1 MKLVSSKKV
10 DVNRYEL
17 EVEVSAEEFAKEV
30 DKAYLK
36 QKSKITIPGFRKGKA
51 PRKFIEKF
59 YGEQV
64 FFEDAVNAVYGPS
77 VEAAAK
83 EAGIELVDDKVDFEV
98 VKLSKEEGLVYKVK
112 VTVMP
117 EVEVEGYKGIE
128 VEKKAA
134 PKILAKDVDERIK
147 AIQEQNAR
155 LVTSEDGTAEKGDVV
170 DIDFE
175 GYVDSE
181 KFDGGTA
188 QGVELEIGKGQF
200 IAGFEDQI
208 IGHKVGEEFEIN
220 VTFPETYHVA
230 SLANKPAVFK
240 TKLNKIQK
248 KDLPVVDDEFVK
260 DVSEFENLEDFKKDI
275 KKKLSDEA
283 KAKNERETETEVM
296 DKFLELI
303 KAEIPEALVKNKAFE
318 LVREFEYRLKSQG
331 IAFKDY
337 MAYTGL
343 TVEKMVE
350 NFMPEAEKTVK
361 VDLGLKK
368 VAELEKISVSDEEIE
383 KEYEAIA
390 KAYSLK
396 PEQAKRLVPAE
407 GLKKDMI
414 SRKTVEFICKNAAKK
429 ITINFK

>member
-1 MKLVSSKKV
+1 M
-10 DVNRYEL
+10 
-17 EVEVSAEEFAKEV
+17 
-30 DKAYLK
+30 
-36 QKSKITIPGFRKGKA
+36 
-51 PRKFIEKF
+51 
-59 YGEQV
+59 
-64 FFEDAVNAVYGPS
+64 
-77 VEAAAK
+77 
-83 EAGIELVDDKVDFEV
+83 
-98 VKLSKEEGLVYKVK
+98 
-112 VTVMP
+112 
-117 EVEVEGYKGIE
+117 
-128 VEKKAA
+128 
-134 PKILAKDVDERIK
+134 
-147 AIQEQNAR
+147 
-155 LVTSEDGTAEKGDVV
+155 
-170 DIDFE
+170 
-175 GYVDSE
+175 
-181 KFDGGTA
+181 
-188 QGVELEIGKGQF
+188 
-200 IAGFEDQI
+200 
-208 IGHKVGEEFEIN
+208 
-220 VTFPETYHVA
+220 
-230 SLANKPAVFK
+230 
-240 TKLNKIQK
+240 
-248 KDLPVVDDEFVK
+248 
-260 DVSEFENLEDFKKDI
+260 EDFKKDI

-429 ITINFK
+429 

>member
-64 FFEDAVNAVYGPS
+64 FFEDAINAVYGPS

-134 PKILAKDVDERIK
+134 PKILTKDVDERIK

-155 LVTSEDGTAEKGDVV
+155 LVTSEDGKAEKGDVV

-230 SLANKPAVFK
+230 SLASKPAVFK

-331 IAFKDY
+331 IALKDY

-390 KAYSLK
+390 KTYSLK

-429 ITINFK
+429 

>member
-64 FFEDAVNAVYGPS
+64 FFEDAINAVYGPS

-134 PKILAKDVDERIK
+134 PKILTKDVDERIK

-155 LVTSEDGTAEKGDVV
+155 LVTSEDGKAEKGDVV

-230 SLANKPAVFK
+230 SLASKPAVFK

-283 KAKNERETETEVM
+283 KAKNEIETETEVM

-331 IAFKDY
+331 IALKDY

-361 VDLGLKK
+361 VGLGLKK

-429 ITINFK
+429 

>member
-64 FFEDAVNAVYGPS
+64 FFEDAINAVYGPS

-134 PKILAKDVDERIK
+134 PKILTKDVDERIK

-155 LVTSEDGTAEKGDVV
+155 LVTSEDGKAEKGDVV

-230 SLANKPAVFK
+230 SLASKPAVFK

-260 DVSEFENLEDFKKDI
+260 DVSEFENLEEFKKDI

-331 IAFKDY
+331 IALKDY

-429 ITINFK
+429 

>member
-64 FFEDAVNAVYGPS
+64 FFEDAINAVYGPS

-134 PKILAKDVDERIK
+134 PKILTKDVDERIK

-155 LVTSEDGTAEKGDVV
+155 LVTSEDGKAEKGDVV

-230 SLANKPAVFK
+230 SLASKPAVFK

-260 DVSEFENLEDFKKDI
+260 DVSEFENLEEFKKDI

-331 IAFKDY
+331 IALKDY

-361 VDLGLKK
+361 VNLGLKK

-414 SRKTVEFICKNAAKK
+414 SRKTVEFICKNAVKK
-429 ITINFK
+429 

>member
-36 QKSKITIPGFRKGKA
+36 QKGKITIPGFRKGKA

-64 FFEDAVNAVYGPS
+64 FFEDAINAVYGPS

-134 PKILAKDVDERIK
+134 PKILTKDVDERIK

-155 LVTSEDGTAEKGDVV
+155 LVTSEDGKAEKGDVV

-230 SLANKPAVFK
+230 SLASKPAVFK

-331 IAFKDY
+331 IALKDY

-361 VDLGLKK
+361 VGLGLKK

-429 ITINFK
+429 

>member
-36 QKSKITIPGFRKGKA
+36 QKGKITIPGFRKGKA

-64 FFEDAVNAVYGPS
+64 FFEDAINAVYGPS

-134 PKILAKDVDERIK
+134 PKILTKDVDERIK

-155 LVTSEDGTAEKGDVV
+155 LVTSEDGKAEKGDVV

-230 SLANKPAVFK
+230 SLASKPAVFK

-331 IAFKDY
+331 IALKDY

-361 VDLGLKK
+361 VGLGLKK
-368 VAELEKISVSDEEIE
+368 VAELEKINVSDEEIE

-390 KAYSLK
+390 KEYSLK

-429 ITINFK
+429 

>member
-230 SLANKPAVFK
+230 SLANKPAVYK

-429 ITINFK
+429 

>member
-188 QGVELEIGKGQF
+188 QGVELEIDKGQF

-208 IGHKVGEEFEIN
+208 IGHKVGDEFEIN

-230 SLANKPAVFK
+230 SLASKPAVFK

-429 ITINFK
+429 

>member
-17 EVEVSAEEFAKEV
+17 EVEVSPEEFAKEV
-30 DKAYLK
+30 DKSYLK
-36 QKSKITIPGFRKGKA
+36 QKGKITIPGFRKGKA
-51 PRKFIEKF
+51 PRKFIEKY

-77 VEAAAK
+77 VEVAAK
-83 EAGIELVDDKVDFEV
+83 EAGVELVDDKVDFEI

-134 PKILAKDVDERIK
+134 PKILAKDVEERIK

-155 LVTSEDGTAEKGDVV
+155 LVTSEDGKAEKGDVV
-170 DIDFE
+170 NIDFE

-200 IAGFEDQI
+200 IAGFEDQV
-208 IGHKVGEEFEIN
+208 IGHKVGDEFEIN

-260 DVSEFENLEDFKKDI
+260 DVSEFESLEDFKKDI

-283 KAKNERETETEVM
+283 KARNERETETEVM

-361 VDLGLKK
+361 VDLGLNK

-390 KAYSLK
+390 KVYSLK
-396 PEQAKRLVPAE
+396 PEQAKRLVPAD

-414 SRKTVEFICKNAAKK
+414 SRKTVEFICKNAVKK
-429 ITINFK
+429 

>member
-248 KDLPVVDDEFVK
+248 KDFPVVDDEFVK

-429 ITINFK
+429 

>member
-361 VDLGLKK
+361 VELGLKK

-429 ITINFK
+429 

>member
-64 FFEDAVNAVYGPS
+64 FFEDAINAVYGPS

-128 VEKKAA
+128 VEKKTA
-134 PKILAKDVDERIK
+134 PKILTKDVDERIK

-155 LVTSEDGTAEKGDVV
+155 LVTSEDGKAEKGDVV

-230 SLANKPAVFK
+230 SLASKPAVFK

-331 IAFKDY
+331 IALKDY

-429 ITINFK
+429 

>member
-64 FFEDAVNAVYGPS
+64 FFEDAINAVYGPS

-134 PKILAKDVDERIK
+134 PKILTKDVDERIK

-155 LVTSEDGTAEKGDVV
+155 LVTSEDGKAEKGDVV

-230 SLANKPAVFK
+230 SLASKPAVFK

-260 DVSEFENLEDFKKDI
+260 DVSEFENLEEFKKDI

-331 IAFKDY
+331 IALKDY

-361 VDLGLKK
+361 VGLGLKK

-429 ITINFK
+429 

>member
-17 EVEVSAEEFAKEV
+17 EVEVPAEEFAKEV

-36 QKSKITIPGFRKGKA
+36 QKGKITIPGFRKGKA
-51 PRKFIEKF
+51 PRKFIEKY

-134 PKILAKDVDERIK
+134 PKILAKDVEERIK

-155 LVTSEDGTAEKGDVV
+155 LVTSEDGKAEKGDVV
-170 DIDFE
+170 NIDFE

-208 IGHKVGEEFEIN
+208 IGHKVGDEFEIN

-283 KAKNERETETEVM
+283 KAKNERETEIEVM

-318 LVREFEYRLKSQG
+318 LVREFEYRIKSQG
-331 IAFKDY
+331 IALKDY

-343 TVEKMVE
+343 TIEKMVE

-396 PEQAKRLVPAE
+396 PEQAKRLVPAD

-429 ITINFK
+429 

>member
-64 FFEDAVNAVYGPS
+64 FFEDAINAVYGPS

-134 PKILAKDVDERIK
+134 PKILTKDVDERIK

-155 LVTSEDGTAEKGDVV
+155 LVTSEDGKAEKGDVV

-220 VTFPETYHVA
+220 VIFPETYHVA
-230 SLANKPAVFK
+230 SLASKPAVFK

-331 IAFKDY
+331 IALKDY

-429 ITINFK
+429 

>member
-64 FFEDAVNAVYGPS
+64 FFEDAINAVYGPS

-134 PKILAKDVDERIK
+134 PKILTKDVDERIK

-155 LVTSEDGTAEKGDVV
+155 LVTSEDGKAEKGDVV

-230 SLANKPAVFK
+230 SLASKPAVFK

-331 IAFKDY
+331 IALKDY

-361 VDLGLKK
+361 VGLGLKK

-429 ITINFK
+429 

>member
-17 EVEVSAEEFAKEV
+17 EVEVSAEEFAKQV

-429 ITINFK
+429 

>member
-51 PRKFIEKF
+51 PRKFIEKY

-98 VKLSKEEGLVYKVK
+98 VKLSKEEGLIYKVK

-155 LVTSEDGTAEKGDVV
+155 LVTSEDGKAEKGDVV

-230 SLANKPAVFK
+230 SLASKPAVFK

-283 KAKNERETETEVM
+283 KAKNERETETEIM

-303 KAEIPEALVKNKAFE
+303 KAEIPEALVKNKAFD

-331 IAFKDY
+331 IALKDY

-368 VAELEKISVSDEEIE
+368 VAELEKISVSDEEVE

-396 PEQAKRLVPAE
+396 PEQAKRLVPAD

-429 ITINFK
+429 

>member
-64 FFEDAVNAVYGPS
+64 FFEDAINAVYGPS

-98 VKLSKEEGLVYKVK
+98 VKLGKEEGLVYKVK

-134 PKILAKDVDERIK
+134 PKILTKDVDERIK

-155 LVTSEDGTAEKGDVV
+155 LVTSEDGKAEKGDVV

-230 SLANKPAVFK
+230 SLASKPAVFK

-331 IAFKDY
+331 IALKDY

-361 VDLGLKK
+361 VGLGLKK

-429 ITINFK
+429 

>member
-429 ITINFK
+429 

>member
-64 FFEDAVNAVYGPS
+64 FFEDAVNAAYGPS

-83 EAGIELVDDKVDFEV
+83 EAGIELVDDKVDFEI

-175 GYVDSE
+175 GCVDSE
-181 KFDGGTA
+181 KFEGGTA

-208 IGHKVGEEFEIN
+208 IGHKVGDEFEIN

-396 PEQAKRLVPAE
+396 PEQAKRLVPTE

-429 ITINFK
+429 

>member
-64 FFEDAVNAVYGPS
+64 FFEDAVNAAYGPS

-83 EAGIELVDDKVDFEV
+83 EAGIELVDDKVDFEI

-181 KFDGGTA
+181 KFEGGTA

-208 IGHKVGEEFEIN
+208 IGHKVGDEFEIN

-396 PEQAKRLVPAE
+396 PEQAKRLVPTE

-429 ITINFK
+429 

>member
-134 PKILAKDVDERIK
+134 PKILAKDVEERIK

-155 LVTSEDGTAEKGDVV
+155 LVTSEDGKAEKGDVV

-208 IGHKVGEEFEIN
+208 IGHKVGDEFEIN

-230 SLANKPAVFK
+230 SLASKPAVFK

-303 KAEIPEALVKNKAFE
+303 KAEIPEALVKNKAFD

-331 IAFKDY
+331 ISLKDY

-429 ITINFK
+429 

>member
-17 EVEVSAEEFAKEV
+17 EVEIPAEEFAKEV

-36 QKSKITIPGFRKGKA
+36 QKSKITVPGFRKGKA
-51 PRKFIEKF
+51 PRKFIEKY
-59 YGEQV
+59 YGEQI
-64 FFEDAVNAVYGPS
+64 FFEEAVNAVYGPS
-77 VEAAAK
+77 VEEAAK

-117 EVEVEGYKGIE
+117 EVNVEGYKGIE

-134 PKILAKDVDERIK
+134 PKILAKDVDEKIK
-147 AIQEQNAR
+147 SIQEQNAR
-155 LVTSEDGTAEKGDVV
+155 LVTCEDGKAEKGDVV
-170 DIDFE
+170 NIDFE

-188 QGVELEIGKGQF
+188 SGVELEIGKGQF

-220 VTFPETYHVA
+220 VTFPEAYHVA

-248 KDLPVVDDEFVK
+248 KELPAVDDEFVK

-275 KKKLSDEA
+275 KKKLLDEA
-283 KAKNERETETEVM
+283 KAKNERETENEIM

-303 KAEIPEALVKNKAFE
+303 KAEIPEALVKNKAFD
-318 LVREFEYRLKSQG
+318 LVREFEYRIKSQG
-331 IAFKDY
+331 ISLKDY

-343 TVEKMVE
+343 TIEKMVE

-361 VDLGLKK
+361 IGLGLKK

-383 KEYEAIA
+383 KEYEEIA

-396 PEQAKRLVPAE
+396 LEQAKKLVPAE
-407 GLKKDMI
+407 GLKKDMV

-429 ITINFK
+429 

>member
-17 EVEVSAEEFAKEV
+17 EVEVPAEEFAKEV

-36 QKSKITIPGFRKGKA
+36 QKGKITIPGFRKGKA
-51 PRKFIEKF
+51 PRKFIEKY

-134 PKILAKDVDERIK
+134 PKILAKDVEERIK

-155 LVTSEDGTAEKGDVV
+155 LVTSEDGKAEKGDVV
-170 DIDFE
+170 NIDFE

-208 IGHKVGEEFEIN
+208 IGHKVGDEFEIN

-283 KAKNERETETEVM
+283 KAKNERETEIEVM

-318 LVREFEYRLKSQG
+318 LVREFEYRIKSQG
-331 IAFKDY
+331 IALKDY

-390 KAYSLK
+390 KAYS
-396 PEQAKRLVPAE
+396 
-407 GLKKDMI
+407 
-414 SRKTVEFICKNAAKK
+414 
-429 ITINFK
+429 

>member
-51 PRKFIEKF
+51 PRKFIEKY

-83 EAGIELVDDKVDFEV
+83 EAGIELVDDKVDFEI

-134 PKILAKDVDERIK
+134 PKILAKDVEERIK

-155 LVTSEDGTAEKGDVV
+155 LVTSEDGKAEKGDVV
-170 DIDFE
+170 NIDFE
-175 GYVDSE
+175 GFVDSE

-260 DVSEFENLEDFKKDI
+260 DVSEFENLEDFKKDL

-303 KAEIPEALVKNKAFE
+303 KAEIPEALVKNKAFD
-318 LVREFEYRLKSQG
+318 LVREFEYRIKSQG
-331 IAFKDY
+331 ISLKDY

-429 ITINFK
+429 

>member
-36 QKSKITIPGFRKGKA
+36 QKGKITIPGFRKGKA

-64 FFEDAVNAVYGPS
+64 FFEDAINAVYGPS

-134 PKILAKDVDERIK
+134 PKILTKDVDERIK

-155 LVTSEDGTAEKGDVV
+155 LVTSEDGKAEKGDVV

-230 SLANKPAVFK
+230 SLASKPAVFK

-331 IAFKDY
+331 IALKDY

-361 VDLGLKK
+361 VGLGLKK
-368 VAELEKISVSDEEIE
+368 VAELEKINVSDEEIE

-429 ITINFK
+429 

>member
-17 EVEVSAEEFAKEV
+17 EVEVPAEEFAKEV

-36 QKSKITIPGFRKGKA
+36 QKGKITIPGFRKGKA
-51 PRKFIEKF
+51 PRKFIEKY

-134 PKILAKDVDERIK
+134 PKILAKDVEERIK

-155 LVTSEDGTAEKGDVV
+155 LVTSEDGKAEKGDVV
-170 DIDFE
+170 NIDFE

-208 IGHKVGEEFEIN
+208 IGHKVGDEFEIN

-283 KAKNERETETEVM
+283 KAKNERETEIEVM

-318 LVREFEYRLKSQG
+318 LVREFEYRIKSQG
-331 IAFKDY
+331 IALKDY

-396 PEQAKRLVPAE
+396 PEQAKRLVPAD

-414 SRKTVEFICKNAAKK
+414 SRKTVEFICKNAVKK
-429 ITINFK
+429 

>member
-51 PRKFIEKF
+51 PRKFIEKY

-83 EAGIELVDDKVDFEV
+83 EAGIELVDDKVDFEI

-134 PKILAKDVDERIK
+134 PKILAKDVEERIK

-155 LVTSEDGTAEKGDVV
+155 LVTSEDGKAEKGDVV
-170 DIDFE
+170 NIDFE
-175 GYVDSE
+175 GFVDSE

-260 DVSEFENLEDFKKDI
+260 DVSEFENLEDFKKDL

-303 KAEIPEALVKNKAFE
+303 KVEIPEALVKNKAFD
-318 LVREFEYRLKSQG
+318 LVREFEYRIKSQG
-331 IAFKDY
+331 ISLKDY
-337 MAYTGL
+337 MTYTGL

-429 ITINFK
+429 

>member
-155 LVTSEDGTAEKGDVV
+155 LVTSEDGIAEKGDVV

-283 KAKNERETETEVM
+283 KDKNERETETEVM

-429 ITINFK
+429 

>member
-51 PRKFIEKF
+51 PRKFIEKY

-64 FFEDAVNAVYGPS
+64 FFEDAINAVYGPS

-134 PKILAKDVDERIK
+134 PKILVKDVEERIK

-155 LVTSEDGTAEKGDVV
+155 LVTSEDGKAEKGDVV

-208 IGHKVGEEFEIN
+208 IGHKVGDEFEIN

-303 KAEIPEALVKNKAFE
+303 KAEIPEALVKNKAFD

-337 MAYTGL
+337 MVYTGL

-396 PEQAKRLVPAE
+396 PEQAKRLVPVN
-407 GLKKDMI
+407 GLKKDMVA
-414 SRKTVEFICKNAAKK
+414 RKTVEFICKNAVKK
-429 ITINFK
+429 

>member
-36 QKSKITIPGFRKGKA
+36 QKGKITIPGFRKGKA
-51 PRKFIEKF
+51 PRKFIEKY

-134 PKILAKDVDERIK
+134 PKILAKDVEERIK

-155 LVTSEDGTAEKGDVV
+155 LVTSEDGKAEKGDVV
-170 DIDFE
+170 NIDFE

-208 IGHKVGEEFEIN
+208 IGHKVGDEFEIN

-283 KAKNERETETEVM
+283 KAKNERETEIEVM

-318 LVREFEYRLKSQG
+318 LVREFEYRIKSQG
-331 IAFKDY
+331 IALKDY

-343 TVEKMVE
+343 TIEKMVE

-396 PEQAKRLVPAE
+396 PEQAKRLVPAD

-429 ITINFK
+429 

>member
-51 PRKFIEKF
+51 PRKFIEKY

-155 LVTSEDGTAEKGDVV
+155 LVTSEDGKAEKGDVV

-208 IGHKVGEEFEIN
+208 IGHKVGDEFEIN

-230 SLANKPAVFK
+230 SLASKPAVFK

-429 ITINFK
+429 

>member
-51 PRKFIEKF
+51 PRKFIEKY

-64 FFEDAVNAVYGPS
+64 FFEDAINAVYGPS

-128 VEKKAA
+128 VEKKAT
-134 PKILAKDVDERIK
+134 PKILVKDVEERIK

-155 LVTSEDGTAEKGDVV
+155 LVTSEDGKAEKGDVV

-208 IGHKVGEEFEIN
+208 IDHKVGDEFEIN

-303 KAEIPEALVKNKAFE
+303 KAEIPEALVKNKAFD

-337 MAYTGL
+337 MVYTGL

-396 PEQAKRLVPAE
+396 PEQAKRLVPVN
-407 GLKKDMI
+407 GLKKDMVA
-414 SRKTVEFICKNAAKK
+414 RKTVEFICKNAVKK
-429 ITINFK
+429 

>member
-51 PRKFIEKF
+51 PRKFIEKY

-128 VEKKAA
+128 IEKKAA

-155 LVTSEDGTAEKGDVV
+155 LVTSEDGKAEKGDVV
-170 DIDFE
+170 NIDFE

-230 SLANKPAVFK
+230 SLASKPAVFK

-296 DKFLELI
+296 DKFLELV
-303 KAEIPEALVKNKAFE
+303 KAEIPEALVKNKAFD

-343 TVEKMVE
+343 TVEKMIE

-361 VDLGLKK
+361 VNLGLKK
-368 VAELEKISVSDEEIE
+368 VAELEKIGASDEEIE
-383 KEYEAIA
+383 KEYEVIA
-390 KAYSLK
+390 KTYSLK
-396 PEQAKRLVPAE
+396 PEQAKRLVPAD

-414 SRKTVEFICKNAAKK
+414 SRKTVEFICKNAVKK
-429 ITINFK
+429 

>member
-51 PRKFIEKF
+51 PRKFIEKY

-98 VKLSKEEGLVYKVK
+98 VKLSKEEGLIYKVK

-155 LVTSEDGTAEKGDVV
+155 LVTSEDGKAEKGDVV

-230 SLANKPAVFK
+230 SLASKPAVFK

-283 KAKNERETETEVM
+283 KAKNERETETEIM

-303 KAEIPEALVKNKAFE
+303 KAEIPEALVKNKAFD

-331 IAFKDY
+331 IALKDY

-396 PEQAKRLVPAE
+396 PEQAKRLVPAD

-429 ITINFK
+429 

>member
-51 PRKFIEKF
+51 PRKFIEKY

-128 VEKKAA
+128 IEKKAA

-155 LVTSEDGTAEKGDVV
+155 LVTSEDGKAEKGDVV
-170 DIDFE
+170 NIDFE

-230 SLANKPAVFK
+230 SLASKPAVFK

-296 DKFLELI
+296 DKFLELV
-303 KAEIPEALVKNKAFE
+303 KAEIPEALVKNKAFD

-343 TVEKMVE
+343 TVEKMIE

-361 VDLGLKK
+361 VNLGLKK
-368 VAELEKISVSDEEIE
+368 VAELEKIGASDEEIE
-383 KEYEAIA
+383 KEYEVIA
-390 KAYSLK
+390 KTYSLK

-429 ITINFK
+429 

>member
-64 FFEDAVNAVYGPS
+64 FFEDAINAVYGPS

-155 LVTSEDGTAEKGDVV
+155 LVTSEDGKAEKGDVV

-331 IAFKDY
+331 IALKDY

-429 ITINFK
+429 